1 MKPPLAGVDVGAGGQ
16 EEPADLEVPAGG
28 RTVERLDV
36 HLVVGHGVHAGSRLE
51 QDPRRLGLAE
61 ERREMEC
68 REPVGGAGRGGRR
81 ILVESR
87 AQPVDIAE
95 RRRLEDV
102 QLRVGLQQCVGH
114 RPVEAVAG
122 EHERR
127 DAMEVARGRQLGL
140 RGDQLGDPGRV
151 ASVDRGD
158 QVRFRRHEPSYPAPA
173 AADGSGAVTSY
184 GRYSDADANRRGV
197 RCGSRARSRS
207 SPAAA
212 AGWAA
217 WPPSCSPPRAPGSWS
232 PSTTRRPAAETVDLV
247 RAAGG
252 QATFVSADVSKEADA
267 KAMVDHA
274 VATYGRL
281 DCLYNN
287 AGIMPEA
294 DHSVTDTDVATWDA
308 VMAVNVRGVFLGC
321 KYAIPAM
328 IDGGGGS
335 IINIASFVAIL
346 GCSVPQDAYTASKG
360 AVLSLT
366 RSLAVQ
372 FGPHGVRT
380 NAICPGPVETPL
392 LMDWL
397 VKDEAAKQ
405 LRLARN
411 PTGRFGKP
419 EEIVHMAVYLA
430 SDESRWTNGASLVVD
445 GGITVNYF

>member
-1 MKPPLAGVDVGAGGQ
+1 M
-16 EEPADLEVPAGG
+16 
-28 RTVERLDV
+28 
-36 HLVVGHGVHAGSRLE
+36 RLE
-51 QDPRRLGLAE
+51 GK
-61 ERREMEC
+61 
-68 REPVGGAGRGGRR
+68 VTIITGGGG
-81 ILVESR
+81 
-87 AQPVDIAE
+87 
-95 RRRLEDV
+95 
-102 QLRVGLQQCVGH
+102 G
-114 RPVEAVAG
+114 
-122 EHERR
+122 
-127 DAMEVARGRQLGL
+127 M
-140 RGDQLGDPGRV
+140 GRV
-151 ASVDRGD
+151 AAHM
-158 QVRFRRHEPSYPAPA
+158 FA
-173 AADGSGAVTSY
+173 AQGAKVVVAEY
-184 GRYSDADANRRGV
+184 GE
-197 RCGSRARSRS
+197 
-207 SPAAA
+207 A
-212 AGWAA
+212 AG
-217 WPPSCSPPRAPGSWS
+217 
-232 PSTTRRPAAETVDLV
+232 AETVEGV

-252 QATFVSADVSKEADA
+252 EATFFKADVSKEGDA
-267 KAMVDHA
+267 RAMVDHA

-294 DHSVTDTDVATWDA
+294 DHSVIDTDVATWDS
-308 VMAVNVRGVFLGC
+308 VMAVNVRGVYLGC

-328 IDGGGGS
+328 IEGGGGS

-372 FGPHGVRT
+372 FGPNGIRT